1 MTLFKYMFSYVLFG
15 GGLYYYCKMISGY
28 ICNKRKL
35 LVKVNNINAKLP
47 TKGSEY
53 AAGYDLYSCE
63 EGVIKSKMKG
73 KIDIGLSLII
83 PNNHYGR
90 IAPRS
95 GLTLNYSLDVGAGV
109 IDSDYRGNISVI
121 LFNHGDKDFK
131 YNIGDRIA
139 QIIIE
144 KISDC
149 DIVNIT
155 EIDETTRGN
164 NGFGSTG
171 ISNNNIDIKYND
183 EFNEDNEDNEKLNN
197 DKEELCEDNEKVND
211 DQEEPNEDKEKLSE
225 DEKELNE
232 KELDEKELSE
242 EELNEDQ
249 EKLSEDEKELSEN
262 EKELS
267 EDETTEKE
275 SNEEESN
282 DKNDFVQIN

>member
-1 MTLFKYMFSYVLFG
+1 MFSYVLFG

-90 IAPRS
+90 IASRS

-155 EIDETTRGN
+155 EIDETIRGN

-183 EFNEDNEDNEKLNN
+183 EFNKDNKDNEKLN
-197 DKEELCEDNEKVND
+197 DDQEELNDDQEEPNDDQEEHND

-225 DEKELNE
+225 DEKELDEKELNE
-232 KELDEKELSE
+232 KELDEKEL
-242 EELNEDQ
+242 NEN
-249 EKLSEDEKELSEN
+249 ELSEN

-267 EDETTEKE
+267 EDETTEKK

-282 DKNDFVQIN
+282 DKNDFVQID

>member
-1 MTLFKYMFSYVLFG
+1 FSYVLFG

-90 IAPRS
+90 IASRS

-155 EIDETTRGN
+155 EIDETIRGN

-183 EFNEDNEDNEKLNN
+183 EFNKDNKDNEKLN
-197 DKEELCEDNEKVND
+197 DDQEELNDDQEEPNDDQEEHND

-225 DEKELNE
+225 DEKELDEKELNE
-232 KELDEKELSE
+232 KELDEKEL
-242 EELNEDQ
+242 NEN
-249 EKLSEDEKELSEN
+249 ELSEN

-267 EDETTEKE
+267 EDETTEKK

-282 DKNDFVQIN
+282 DKNDFVQID

>member
-28 ICNKRKL
+28 MCKKNKL
-35 LVKVNNINAKLP
+35 LVKINNSNAKLP
-47 TKGSEY
+47 TKGSEF
-53 AAGYDLYSCE
+53 AAGYDLYSCD

-144 KISDC
+144 KISNC

-183 EFNEDNEDNEKLNN
+183 NSQSCEEETSEDNEDNEDNEEETNEDSEDN
-197 DKEELCEDNEKVND
+197 EEETNEETSEDSEEEPNEEETKEEKTNEEKTKEEPNEETNENKKDKEDNEK
-211 DQEEPNEDKEKLSE
+211 
-225 DEKELNE
+225 
-232 KELDEKELSE
+232 
-242 EELNEDQ
+242 
-249 EKLSEDEKELSEN
+249 
-262 EKELS
+262 
-267 EDETTEKE
+267 
-275 SNEEESN
+275 SNEENEEFDEDN
-282 DKNDFVQIN
+282 EEEINEKNDFVQID